1 MRRNEI
7 MRASRDWEIKRTR
20 SIDKAAKPQDIR
32 EAFLLRKLTD
42 NYGSGKV
49 VGFGE
54 SIRDIAN
61 FNNNLFARLPS
72 ESDWIKSGSVER
84 QTTATHVPWQHRV
97 MILTSSHVIFSK
109 SGSDTAVDQISL
121 ENITLIGA
129 VEGED
134 ELHVT
139 ATLNKTKSA
148 SSLHKNRRRSA
159 LSQTSDSFDAMGKHF
174 MFEIVTETDGR
185 ERRYFCRVDSA
196 QECDG
201 WISSIESARALAV
214 SGAHFEQAHFFTR
227 LQVPYRQLFESTG
240 GQCG

>member
-1 MRRNEI
+1 MAWLRAAAGARNFSSQSRNGHENPGFLPVGLRKPLRQSAFVGARKLFFSKKRTGESDLRRNEK
-7 MRASRDWEIKRTR
+7 MRASEDWEIKRTR

-139 ATLNKTKSA
+139 AT
-148 SSLHKNRRRSA
+148 
-159 LSQTSDSFDAMGKHF
+159 
-174 MFEIVTETDGR
+174 
-185 ERRYFCRVDSA
+185 
-196 QECDG
+196 
-201 WISSIESARALAV
+201 
-214 SGAHFEQAHFFTR
+214 
-227 LQVPYRQLFESTG
+227 
-240 GQCG
+240 